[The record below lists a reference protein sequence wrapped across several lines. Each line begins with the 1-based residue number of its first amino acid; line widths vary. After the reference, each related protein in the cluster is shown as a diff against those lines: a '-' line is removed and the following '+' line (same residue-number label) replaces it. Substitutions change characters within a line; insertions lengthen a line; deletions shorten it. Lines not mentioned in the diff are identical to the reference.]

1 MPPIEHKPSGSV
13 LEPNVI
19 HVLVTGFG
27 PFWKYEENPSW
38 LAVKPLHNT
47 VIYTEPQPPT
57 ETNNQHEPSPSY
69 AEPMQEDGPATL
81 QQIHI
86 TTLIIPV
93 AYQDVLAITAGLHAR
108 PPVLPPPA
116 DPAFAP
122 THLPP
127 NGFDFIFHVGVAG
140 RGPLRIERLGHKLNY
155 RMKDVDGQYAPV
167 VQLPKEPAPP
177 QEPAEAERLEM
188 QRLLSVSAVSIDG
201 FPSGPNGL
209 RASMDISIAN
219 GERVVEPHHQEHQ
232 PARGFGKGYEGFA
245 DELFT
250 ELDVTK
256 LINHLKKT
264 GIEQV
269 YSSMDAGHYLC
280 DFLFY
285 CSLAEAKRNAGKLE
299 KDKARS
305 TPPKMTPVL
314 FMHCCPVGQ
323 PMETAEVTQ
332 AIKQIIVWV
341 CARLSV

>member
-1 MPPIEHKPSGSV
+1 
-13 LEPNVI
+13 
-19 HVLVTGFG
+19 
-27 PFWKYEENPSW
+27 
-38 LAVKPLHNT
+38 

-57 ETNNQHEPSPSY
+57 EPNGQNDPSTSY
-69 AEPMQEDGPATL
+69 AEPMQEDGPPAL

-86 TTLIIPV
+86 TTLLIPV
-93 AYQDVLAITAGLHAR
+93 TYQDVLAITPGLHAR
-108 PPVLPPPA
+108 PPVLPTPT

-122 THLPP
+122 VHLPS

-155 RMKDVDGQYAPV
+155 RMKDADGQYAPV
-167 VQLPKEPAPP
+167 VQLPKDPAP
-177 QEPAEAERLEM
+177 QEPAEMDRME
-188 QRLLSVSAVSIDG
+188 VSSMLAVPVASIEG
-201 FPSGPNGL
+201 PPGPNVFRGAL
-209 RASMDISIAN
+209 DIVN
-219 GERVVEPHHQEHQ
+219 GERPVESQQQEHH

-250 ELDVTK
+250 EIDVTR
-256 LINHLKKT
+256 LIYHLKKT

-280 DFLFY
+280 DFIFY
-285 CSLAEAKRNAGKLE
+285 CSLAEAKRNAMKQE

-323 PMETAEVTQ
+323 PMQTEEVTN
-332 AIKQIIVWV
+332 AIKQVIAWV
-341 CARLSV
+341 CARLSA